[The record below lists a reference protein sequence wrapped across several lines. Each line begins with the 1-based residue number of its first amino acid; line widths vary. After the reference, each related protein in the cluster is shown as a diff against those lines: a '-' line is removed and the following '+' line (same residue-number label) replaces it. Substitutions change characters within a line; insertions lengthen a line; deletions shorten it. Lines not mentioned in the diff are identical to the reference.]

1 MSSTGRAVKSPGGNR
16 TLTQD
21 PRKLRR
27 KRFAAGLT
35 IHQLAKKA
43 GVGAGSIS
51 DLENAKQSARVTMLA
66 ALASALGCEIEDLM
80 ADEPNGNAA

>member
-1 MSSTGRAVKSPGGNR
+1 MSSTGRRVKSPDGNR

-27 KRFAAGLT
+27 RRFAAGLT
-35 IHQLAKKA
+35 IHQLARKA

-66 ALASALGCEIEDLM
+66 ALARALECEITDLM